1 MNPLTPGASLR
12 DRGLYL
18 AGPDG
23 FTEPGRLFH
32 AQVLVPKV
40 TAAGWL
46 PLDPW
51 DYLDKPPEADD
62 APGQA
67 APDAFAIGRRNA
79 ELIDAADA
87 VLANLEGTDVDSGT
101 AAEIG
106 YAYGRGIP
114 VVGFRVD
121 DRRTGE
127 NLGTTVNLQVEY
139 FIRASGGT
147 VHDNLDDAIASL
159 GQLPP
164 TVRA

>member
-23 FTEPGRLFH
+23 FTEPGRLF
-32 AQVLVPKV
+32 Q
-40 TAAGWL
+40 
-46 PLDPW
+46 
-51 DYLDKPPEADD
+51 ADD

-67 APDAFAIGRRNA
+67 PPDAFAIGRRNA

-114 VVGFRVD
+114 VVGFRAD

>member
-1 MNPLTPGASLR
+1 LR
-12 DRGLYL
+12 DRAVYL

-32 AQVLVPKV
+32 AQVLIPKV
-40 TAAGWL
+40 TAAGWR

-51 DYLDKPPEADD
+51 AYLFDPAPAGSV
-62 APGQA
+62 AGGGPGQPP
-67 APDAFAIGRRNA
+67 PDAHEIGRRNA

-106 YAYGRGIP
+106 YAFARGIP
-114 VVGFRVD
+114 VAGFRVD

-139 FIRASGGT
+139 FIGASGGA
-147 VHDNLDDAIASL
+147 VYANLDEAIASL
-159 GQLPP
+159 GPLLDP
-164 TVRA
+164 VAEIG

>member
-1 MNPLTPGASLR
+1 VSLR

-32 AQVLVPKV
+32 AQVLIPKL
-40 TAAGWL
+40 TEAGWRL
-46 PLDPW
+46 LDPW
-51 DYLDKPPEADD
+51 DYLEKQLDADYGTGQPP
-62 APGQA
+62 
-67 APDAFAIGRRNA
+67 PDAHAIGRRNV

-114 VVGFRVD
+114 VVGFRAD

-127 NLGTTVNLQVEY
+127 NVGTTVNLQVEY
-139 FIRASGGT
+139 FIRASGGM

-159 GQLPP
+159 AQLPGLARQ
-164 TVRA
+164 TALS

>member
-1 MNPLTPGASLR
+1 VSVR
-12 DRGLYL
+12 DRALYL

-40 TAAGWL
+40 TAAGWRR
-46 PLDPW
+46 LDPW
-51 DYLDKPPEADD
+51 DYLDKPPGPADGV
-62 APGQA
+62 AQPP
-67 APDAFAIGRRNA
+67 PDGYAIGRRNA
-79 ELIDAADA
+79 DLIDAADA

-106 YAYGRGIP
+106 YAFGRGIP
-114 VVGFRVD
+114 VVGFRAD

-139 FIRASGGT
+139 FIRASGGA
-147 VHDNLDDAIASL
+147 VHDNLDDAIAAL
-159 GQLPP
+159 GRLPGP
-164 TVRA
+164 APR